1 MKDINLLNKSELLEN
16 DKNHLW
22 HPFTQMKEW
31 AQTEPL
37 IIVEG
42 EGNYLIDI
50 DGNRYL
56 DGVSSLWA
64 NIHGHKR
71 KEINQAISGQLQ
83 KISHTTLLGLTHPNA
98 VILAQNISQIA
109 PGNLKWVFYSESGST
124 AVEIALKMAFQ
135 YWQNSGKVK
144 KTGFVCLGEGYH
156 GDTIGAVSV
165 GGIDL
170 FHNIYSP
177 LLFKS
182 YKVPSPYLYCKKHNI
197 PLDNGAEFCADE
209 VKKLLEK
216 HHEKIAAFIIEPLI
230 QGAGGMLPF
239 PPGYLNKVR
248 QYCSQYDVLLIA
260 DEVAVGFGHTGTMFA
275 CEKENVEP
283 DILCLGKGL
292 TGGYLPLSATLASD
306 KIFDAFW
313 SDYDQLNSF
322 FHGHTFTGNPLA
334 CAAALASLDIF
345 GKDQTLKNLPA
356 KINAL
361 KEGLDALSKLD
372 FVGDVRQ
379 CGLMAGVE
387 IFEDKSRQTP
397 FPLKRRT
404 GHKICLDVRNHGLI
418 LRNLGDV
425 IVFMPPLSITC
436 DEITHM
442 IESLEKSIR
451 KICK

>member
-1 MKDINLLNKSELLEN
+1 MDNVNLLDRKELYEN

-56 DGVSSLWA
+56 DGASSLWA

-71 KEINQAISGQLQ
+71 REINQAITDQLQ
-83 KISHTTLLGLTHPNA
+83 KISHSTLLGLTHPTA
-98 VILAQNISQIA
+98 VILAQHLSQIA
-109 PGNLKWVFYSESGST
+109 HGNLKRVFYSESGST
-124 AVEIALKMAFQ
+124 AVEIAIKMAFQ
-135 YWQNSGKVK
+135 YWQNTGKIK
-144 KTGFVCLGEGYH
+144 KTGFICLEEGYH

-170 FHNIYSP
+170 FHNTYSP

-182 YKVPSPYLYCKKHNI
+182 YKAPSPYLYCKKHGI
-197 PLDNGAEFCADE
+197 PIDNGAEFCADE
-209 VKKLLEK
+209 VKKLLKK
-216 HHEKIAAFIIEPLI
+216 HHDKIAALIIEPLI

-239 PPGYLNKVR
+239 PPGYLKKVR
-248 QYCSQYDVLLIA
+248 QCCRQYDVLLIA
-260 DEVAVGFGHTGTMFA
+260 DEVAAGFGRTGTMFA
-275 CEKENVEP
+275 CEKEHVEP

-292 TGGYLPLSATLASD
+292 TGGYLPLAATLTTD
-306 KIFDAFW
+306 KIFNAFW
-313 SDYDQLNSF
+313 SDYDELKSF

-334 CAAALASLDIF
+334 CAAALASLDLF
-345 GKDQTLKNLPA
+345 KKDQTLEKLPA
-356 KINAL
+356 KISTL
-361 KEGLDALSKLD
+361 KEGLESLSKLD

-387 IFEDKSRQTP
+387 IFEDKSKQTP

-404 GHKICLDVRNHGLI
+404 GHNICLDVRKHGLI

-425 IVFMPPLSITC
+425 IVFMPPLSVTC
-436 DEITHM
+436 DEIIYM
-442 IESLEKSIR
+442 IESVKKSICN
-451 KICK
+451 ICK

>member
-313 SDYDQLNSF
+313 GDYDQLNSF